1 MSNTCDILVTNA
13 SLVVPNKGIFPDT
26 NILIENGKIKK
37 LLRSVDNVNAG
48 KKINA
53 EGKYVLPGVI
63 DPHVHY
69 GVYTP
74 IEKAATTESRSASIG
89 GVTTIIRMIRLNQSY
104 KNIEQQLKAS
114 RGTHYIDYAIHA
126 SVFNFD
132 QLNDIE
138 YLKQKGINSF
148 KLYLNLGY
156 DLNSI
161 SMDQEPG
168 SSDEGGIING
178 EANITPELVIATL
191 KKASE
196 TSSVVLIHAEDSLI
210 CSRRIADAKEKMKV
224 QNYNKKPLKIWS
236 DCRPPASEADTIS
249 LCCKYA
255 RDVGCSIYFV
265 HLGSRLAIE
274 RAAEEKIRTPG
285 RTFTETCPHYLTHS
299 TDYDS
304 ILGKVV
310 PPLRT
315 REDVAFAW
323 HALANGLIDTV
334 GSDHVANTLSLKRGN
349 GDLWSTLSGFPGVAT
364 LLPVLLSRGV
374 NEGKIDLVKVSQVT
388 SFNTARIF
396 GMYPKKG
403 TIQPGSDADL
413 VIVDLSLRQ
422 KVSPEILQSHSDY
435 TIYDGWEL
443 NGWPVM
449 TIVRGHVIM
458 ENGKINESAL
468 GHGQLV
474 QRH

>member
-1 MSNTCDILVTNA
+1 LSNTCDILVTNA

-26 NILIENGKIKK
+26 NILIDNGKIKK

-53 EGKYVLPGVI
+53 DGKYVLPGLI

-89 GVTTIIRMIRLNQSY
+89 GVTTIIRMMRLNHSY
-104 KNIEQQLKAS
+104 KNIEPQLQAS
-114 RGTHYIDYAIHA
+114 SGTHYIDYAIHA

-138 YLKQKGINSF
+138 FLNQKGINSF

-161 SMDQEPG
+161 TMDQEPG
-168 SSDEGGIING
+168 RRDDDGIIN
-178 EANITPELVIATL
+178 EEVNITPELVIATL

-196 TSSVVLIHAEDSLI
+196 TSSIVLVHAEDSLI

-236 DCRPPASEADTIS
+236 DCRPPCSEADTIS
-249 LCCKYA
+249 WCCKYA
-255 RDVGCSIYFV
+255 RNLGCSIYFV

-274 RAAEEKIRTPG
+274 RAAEEKIRTPA

-388 SFNTARIF
+388 SYNTARIF

-449 TIVRGHVIM
+449 TIVRGQVIM
-458 ENGKINESAL
+458 ENGKINEAAL

-474 QRH
+474 QRR

>member
-1 MSNTCDILVTNA
+1 MSNTCDVLVTNA
-13 SLVVPNKGIFPDT
+13 SLVIPNKGIFPDT
-26 NILIENGKIKK
+26 NILIDNGKIKK
-37 LLRSVDNVNAG
+37 LLKSVDNVNAG

-53 EGKYVLPGVI
+53 NGKYVLPGLI

-89 GVTTIIRMIRLNQSY
+89 GVTTLIRMMRLNHSY
-104 KNIEQQLKAS
+104 KNIEQQIKAS
-114 RGTHYIDYAIHA
+114 SRTHYIDYAIHA
-126 SVFNFD
+126 SVLNLG
-132 QLNDIE
+132 QLDDIE

-168 SSDEGGIING
+168 SDGVIN
-178 EANITPELVIATL
+178 EEVDITPELVIATL

-196 TSSVVLIHAEDSLI
+196 TSSIVLIHAEDSLI
-210 CSRRIADAKEKMKV
+210 CSRRIANAKEKMKG
-224 QNYNKKPLKIWS
+224 QNHNEKPLKIWS
-236 DCRPPASEADTIS
+236 DCRPPISEAETIS

-255 RDVGCSIYFV
+255 RDLGCSIYFV

-274 RAAEEKIRTPG
+274 RAAGEKTRTPG
-285 RTFTETCPHYLTHS
+285 RIFIETCPHYLTHS

-315 REDVAFAW
+315 REDVAFTW
-323 HALANGLIDTV
+323 GALSNGLIDTV

-364 LLPVLLSRGV
+364 LLPVLLSLGV

-388 SFNTARIF
+388 SYNTAKIF

-449 TIVRGHVIM
+449 TIVRGRIIM

>member
-1 MSNTCDILVTNA
+1 LSNTCDVLVTNA
-13 SLVVPNKGIFPDT
+13 SLVIPNKGIFPDT
-26 NILIENGKIKK
+26 NILIDNGKIKK

-53 EGKYVLPGVI
+53 DGKYVLPGVI

-89 GVTTIIRMIRLNQSY
+89 GVTTIIRMMRLNHSY
-104 KNIEQQLKAS
+104 KNIEPQLQAS
-114 RGTHYIDYAIHA
+114 SGTHYIDYAIHA

-138 YLKQKGINSF
+138 FLKQKGINSF

-168 SSDEGGIING
+168 GDGVIN
-178 EANITPELVIATL
+178 EEVDITPELVIATL

-196 TSSVVLIHAEDSLI
+196 TSSIVLIHAEDSLI
-210 CSRRIADAKEKMKV
+210 CSRRIANAKEKMMG
-224 QNYNKKPLKIWS
+224 QNHNEKPLKIWS
-236 DCRPPASEADTIS
+236 DCRPPISEAETIS

-255 RDVGCSIYFV
+255 RDLGCSIYFV

-274 RAAEEKIRTPG
+274 RAAGEKTRTPG
-285 RTFTETCPHYLTHS
+285 RIFIETCPHYLTHS

-315 REDVAFAW
+315 REDVAFTW
-323 HALANGLIDTV
+323 GALSNGLIDTV

-349 GDLWSTLSGFPGVAT
+349 GDLWSTLSGFPGAAT
-364 LLPVLLSRGV
+364 LLPVLLSLGV

-388 SFNTARIF
+388 SYNTAKIF

-449 TIVRGHVIM
+449 TIVRGRIIM

>member
-1 MSNTCDILVTNA
+1 MSNTCDVLVTNA
-13 SLVVPNKGIFPDT
+13 SVIIPDKGIFPDT
-26 NILIENGKIKK
+26 NILIDNGKIKK
-37 LLRSVDNVNAG
+37 LLKSVDNINAG

-53 EGKYVLPGVI
+53 NGRYVLPGVI
-63 DPHVHY
+63 DPHIHY

-89 GVTTIIRMIRLNQSY
+89 GVTTIIRMMRLNHTY
-104 KNIEQQLKAS
+104 KKIEQQLRAS
-114 RGTHYIDYAIHA
+114 SSTHYIDYAIHA
-126 SVFNFD
+126 SVLNFG
-132 QLNDIE
+132 QLDDIE

-168 SSDEGGIING
+168 SDSIIH
-178 EANITPELVIATL
+178 EEVNITPELVIATL

-196 TSSVVLIHAEDSLI
+196 TSSIVLIHAEDPLI
-210 CSRRIADAKEKMKV
+210 CSRRIGNAKEKMKA
-224 QNYNKKPLKIWS
+224 QNYNEKPLKTWS
-236 DCRPPASEADTIS
+236 DCRPPISEADTIS
-249 LCCKYA
+249 SCCKYA
-255 RDVGCSIYFV
+255 KELGCSVYFV

-274 RAAEEKIRTPG
+274 RAAEGKIRTPG
-285 RTFTETCPHYLTHS
+285 RTFIETCPHYLTHS
-299 TDYDS
+299 TAYDS

-315 REDVAFAW
+315 REDVAFTW

-388 SFNTARIF
+388 SYNTAKIF

-468 GHGQLV
+468 GHGRLV
-474 QRH
+474 QRY